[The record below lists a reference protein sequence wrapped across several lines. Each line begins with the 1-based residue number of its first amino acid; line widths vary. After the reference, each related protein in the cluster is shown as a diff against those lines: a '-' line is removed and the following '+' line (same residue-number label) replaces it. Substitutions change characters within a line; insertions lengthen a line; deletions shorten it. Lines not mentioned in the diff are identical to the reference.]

1 MTRRTGSHLTYE
13 ERCHIY
19 AYLKSGKSKR
29 QISILIGCSHTTINK
44 EIRRNTGKRGYRNDQ
59 ANKQALNRR
68 AIASSTPKKMTPEV
82 IKLVLDFLNDTQ
94 ASPEQIAGRL
104 SRNHQIDIS
113 HESIYKPIWKDK
125 REGGTLYLHLRH
137 RAKKYNKRYGKN
149 AGRGLIPNRKDIS
162 DRPAIVEKKER
173 FGDLELD
180 TIIGAHHQGAIVSS
194 VDRAS
199 KVTLLGLI
207 RQNTAEK
214 VENSLCKSLQGLS
227 DNGLILTMTSD
238 NGKEFAGHERI
249 VERLGGDFYFAT
261 PYHSWERGLNEHTNG
276 LVRQYFP
283 KGTDFTILTEEQVDE
298 VARKLNSRP
307 RKILN
312 FETPAEVF
320 LRMTGLDL
328 AGTFHG

>member
-59 ANKQALNRR
+59 ADKRAINRR
-68 AIASSTPKKMTPEV
+68 AAASSTPKKMALDV

-104 SRNHQIDIS
+104 SQNHQIDIS
-113 HESIYKPIWKDK
+113 HETIYKLIWKDK

-137 RAKKYNKRYGKN
+137 RAKKYNKRYGKK

-162 DRPAIVEKKER
+162 DRPAIVERKER
-173 FGDLELD
+173 VGDLELD
-180 TIIGAHHQGAIVSS
+180 TISGAQHQGAIVSS
-194 VDRAS
+194 VDRAT

-214 VENSLCKSLQGLS
+214 LENSLCKSHQFLK

-283 KGTDFTILTEEQVDE
+283 KGTDFTILTQEQVDE

-312 FETPAEVF
+312 FATPAEVF
-320 LRMTGLDL
+320 LRMTGLHL
-328 AGTFHG
+328 SGTFQG

>member
-29 QISILIGCSHTTINK
+29 QISILIGCSHTTINQ

-59 ANKQALNRR
+59 ADKRAINRR
-68 AIASSTPKKMTPEV
+68 AAASSTPKKMTPDV

-113 HESIYKPIWKDK
+113 HETIYKLIWKDK
-125 REGGTLYLHLRH
+125 GGTLYLHLRH
-137 RAKKYNKRYGKN
+137 RAKKYNKRYGKK

-162 DRPAIVEKKER
+162 DRPAIVERKER
-173 FGDLELD
+173 VGDLELD
-180 TIIGAHHQGAIVSS
+180 TISGAQHQGAIVSS
-194 VDRAS
+194 VDRAT

-214 VENSLCKSLQGLS
+214 LENSLCKSHQFLK

-283 KGTDFTILTEEQVDE
+283 KGSDFVSVE
-298 VARKLNSRP
+298 
-307 RKILN
+307 
-312 FETPAEVF
+312 
-320 LRMTGLDL
+320 
-328 AGTFHG
+328 

>member
-29 QISILIGCSHTTINK
+29 QISILIGCSHTTINQ

-59 ANKQALNRR
+59 ADKRAINRR
-68 AIASSTPKKMTPEV
+68 AAASSTPKKMTPDV

-94 ASPEQIAGRL
+94 ASPEQIACRL

-113 HESIYKPIWKDK
+113 HETIYKLIWKDK
-125 REGGTLYLHLRH
+125 GGTLYLHLRH
-137 RAKKYNKRYGKN
+137 RAKKYNKRYGKK

-162 DRPAIVEKKER
+162 DRPAIVERKER
-173 FGDLELD
+173 VGDLELD
-180 TIIGAHHQGAIVSS
+180 TISGAQHQGAIVSS
-194 VDRAS
+194 VDRAT

-214 VENSLCKSLQGLS
+214 LENSLCKSHQFLK

-283 KGTDFTILTEEQVDE
+283 KGSDFVSVE
-298 VARKLNSRP
+298 
-307 RKILN
+307 
-312 FETPAEVF
+312 
-320 LRMTGLDL
+320 
-328 AGTFHG
+328 

>member
-29 QISILIGCSHTTINK
+29 QISILIGCSHATINQ

-59 ANKQALNRR
+59 ANKRALNRR
-68 AIASSTPKKMTPEV
+68 SAASSTPKKMTPDV

-113 HESIYKPIWKDK
+113 HETIYKLIWKDK
-125 REGGTLYLHLRH
+125 SEGGTLYLHLRH
-137 RAKKYNKRYGKN
+137 RAKKYNKRYGKK

-162 DRPAIVEKKER
+162 DRPGIVERKER
-173 FGDLELD
+173 VGDLELD
-180 TIIGAHHQGAIVSS
+180 TIIGAQHQGAIVSS
-194 VDRAS
+194 VDRAT

-214 VENSLCKSLQGLS
+214 LENLLCKSHQFLK

-283 KGTDFTILTEEQVDE
+283 KGSDFTILTPEQVDE

-320 LRMTGLDL
+320 LRMTGLHL
-328 AGTFHG
+328 SGNFHG